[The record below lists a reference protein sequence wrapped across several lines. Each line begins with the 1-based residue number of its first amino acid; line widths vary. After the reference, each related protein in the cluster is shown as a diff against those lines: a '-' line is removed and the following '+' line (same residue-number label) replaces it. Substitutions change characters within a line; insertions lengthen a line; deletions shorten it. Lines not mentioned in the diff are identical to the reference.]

1 VSVASPTTTAPSP
14 IADPAAD
21 PAPSGTCLRLLELSK
36 SGHSDFANA
45 LLSQMGVFDCNF
57 ATLAAERGLPLR
69 LRINATHLKAHRI
82 AASLIKKGHFPA
94 A

>member
-1 VSVASPTTTAPSP
+1 VASPTTTPPSP

-36 SGHSDFANA
+36 SGHSDFVNA
-45 LLSQMGVFDCNF
+45 LFRQMAVFDRNF
-57 ATLAAERGLPLR
+57 AALAAERGPPLR
-69 LRINATHLKAHRI
+69 LRINTTHLKAHRI
-82 AASLIKKGHFPA
+82 AASLIQKGHFPA